1 MPPDLIE
8 LEVFDM
14 LELIDYRDQRRSD
27 NPSSKPG
34 RKNAGGKNENCQ
46 ADEQMPYRCFNRTKK
61 LRFRNDGRERPTGK
75 GKRRQ
80 IDSIGI
86 SAGDQSYLVRNL
98 FIAVVGAAGLFD
110 RAMGD
115 WQQRLIPPLHTDF
128 ISILIGGGDGGPI
141 STQDE
146 SCAGFSDGELRQKLR
161 EPRVFD
167 DNCKHTLP
175 FLVHV
180 DLTGIA

>member
-46 ADEQMPYRCFNRTKK
+46 ADEQMPYRRFNRTKK

-75 GKRRQ
+75 GERRE
-80 IDSIGI
+80 IDCIGI
-86 SAGDQSYLVRNL
+86 AAGHQSYLARNPV
-98 FIAVVGAAGLFD
+98 IAVVNAAGLF
-110 RAMGD
+110 
-115 WQQRLIPPLHTDF
+115 
-128 ISILIGGGDGGPI
+128 
-141 STQDE
+141 E
-146 SCAGFSDGELRQKLR
+146 S
-161 EPRVFD
+161 
-167 DNCKHTLP
+167 
-175 FLVHV
+175 
-180 DLTGIA
+180 